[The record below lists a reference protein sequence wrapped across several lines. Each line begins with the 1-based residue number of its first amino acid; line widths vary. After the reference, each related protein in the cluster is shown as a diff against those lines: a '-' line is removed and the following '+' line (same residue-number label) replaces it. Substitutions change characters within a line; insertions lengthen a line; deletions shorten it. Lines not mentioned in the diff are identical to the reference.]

1 MTSWNQL
8 MQNPQGI
15 ALKRFLLQ
23 ILNHK
28 ITNYDDLLTRIGA
41 SLVTEKDMQLFGELV
56 NDILEAGYKKAVE
69 DYREKLKPFNIQVD
83 VTKNS
88 AQNPLSRQT

>member
-8 MQNPQGI
+8 MHNPQSI

-23 ILNHK
+23 VLNHK
-28 ITNYDDLLTRIGA
+28 ITNYDDLLTRVGA
-41 SLVTEKDMQLFGELV
+41 SLVTEKDMHLFGELV
-56 NDILEAGYKKAVE
+56 NDILEAGYRKAVE
-69 DYREKLKPFNIQVD
+69 DYKEKLKAFNIQVD
-83 VTKNS
+83 VTKSS